1 MKNNVQTDTHI
12 YTGKRSDQ
20 VKSVEGP
27 VRPLLACDTTT
38 CTAPGLFDLPGR
50 QRGDS
55 VSWAVQELCTIF
67 MSLDF
72 AKRHMVVTALLMS
85 QYRKGLAIRLGGDTM
100 M

>member
-1 MKNNVQTDTHI
+1 M
-12 YTGKRSDQ
+12 
-20 VKSVEGP
+20 
-27 VRPLLACDTTT
+27 RPLLSGDTTT
-38 CTAPGLFDLPGR
+38 CMTPGLFDLPGR

-55 VSWAVQELCTIF
+55 VSWAVQESCMIF
-67 MSLDF
+67 MSLEF